1 MRANAGMTGF
11 IAPMTVGG
19 GFADARQRRP
29 ALHAETHA
37 QLMAKHAQKKH
48 LGRGRAIC
56 GADHADVTRAAIS
69 KAAGVDSKILRWIAE
84 SGRDGSE
91 MRSLA
96 GRSARLADGLSR
108 NPGSRGQL
116 AGERTKE
123 LADKTG
129 KVRNFNLRHYFSEGA
144 RLSRGAGSW
153 RRRLH
158 PRSRCGRRS
167 GPARARRHA
176 PDIAG
181 AAGSSLRPWR
191 NRAWSGQL
199 SDRRRRARRDQLAH
213 RRVEGR
219 PCARLS
225 GARAG
230 WSSEGAPATSPCL
243 LHPEGG
249 RPTMPYRPFQTSEST
264 SHLGV
269 PRRRT
274 LPADDRGQSAQAE
287 LARGRR

>member
-1 MRANAGMTGF
+1 MTRHCVNRAVRGVAATIDGTRPAKLIADAGGHGQGGVAMRANAGMTGF

-176 PDIAG
+176 PSPALT
-181 AAGSSLRPWR
+181 A
-191 NRAWSGQL
+191 
-199 SDRRRRARRDQLAH
+199 
-213 RRVEGR
+213 
-219 PCARLS
+219 CAS
-225 GARAG
+225 RAG
-230 WSSEGAPATSPCL
+230 WHT
-243 LHPEGG
+243 
-249 RPTMPYRPFQTSEST
+249 
-264 SHLGV
+264 
-269 PRRRT
+269 PRRRS
-274 LPADDRGQSAQAE
+274 SA
-287 LARGRR
+287 GS